1 MASRRRHDDDIIKLG
16 ACYMMTGFG
25 MGFGILGF
33 ALMLVFWGGL
43 IALAIWLVKTLF
55 DGSQRFSG
63 ISQRHELS
71 ADEIMDQRYARGEI
85 TREQYE
91 LMKSDLE

>member
-1 MASRRRHDDDIIKLG
+1 
-16 ACYMMTGFG
+16 MMTGFG

-33 ALMLVFWGGL
+33 VLMLVFWGGL

-55 DGSQRFSG
+55 ASSQQLSGSAQG
-63 ISQRHELS
+63 HELS
-71 ADEIMDQRYARGEI
+71 AGDILNQRYARGEI

-91 LMKSDLE
+91 MMKQDLQ